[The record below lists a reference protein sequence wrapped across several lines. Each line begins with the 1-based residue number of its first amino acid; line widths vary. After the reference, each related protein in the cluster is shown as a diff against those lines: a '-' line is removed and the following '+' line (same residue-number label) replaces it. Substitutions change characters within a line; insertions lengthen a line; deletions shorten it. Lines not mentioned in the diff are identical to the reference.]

1 MILEDY
7 KTLIMT
13 LLWKSFQLLR
23 MSTNVSLAKSATMIK
38 MKTMLNVK
46 SVKTKTNVI
55 ISKVLVAKSSN
66 LILLRLRK
74 QSWST

>member
-1 MILEDY
+1 
-7 KTLIMT
+7 
-13 LLWKSFQLLR
+13 LLR